1 MTSEL
6 PSWAEEMRDLFKSG
20 SVAQFL
26 IHGNLFDI
34 VPAPGPSGRK
44 LVPLKTFL
52 DEVMFESYEIVMH
65 YDRGKGIRLSR
76 GSEDWGEW
84 LKQALGEQAF
94 TLGQTRDPGPAL
106 ELLDRYLLRTL
117 NLQSLRGARGAFTQD
132 CDRD

>member
-52 DEVMFESYEIVMH
+52 DEVMFDGYDIVQPQWFRNDGIH
-65 YDRGKGIRLSR
+65 YTVE
-76 GSEDWGEW
+76 GSAQRAARTA
-84 LKQALGEQAF
+84 QALVDNF
-94 TLGQTRDPGPAL
+94 PA
-106 ELLDRYLLRTL
+106 TPP
-117 NLQSLRGARGAFTQD
+117 QQ
-132 CDRD
+132 

>member
-1 MTSEL
+1 
-6 PSWAEEMRDLFKSG
+6 MRDLFKSG

-44 LVPLKTFL
+44 LVSLKTFL

-76 GSEDWGEW
+76 GSEDWGVW
-84 LKQALGEQAF
+84 LKQAFGDQAF
-94 TLGQTRDPGPAL
+94 TLGQTRDAGAAL
-106 ELLDRYLLRTL
+106 ELLDRYLLLTL
-117 NLQSLRGARGAFTQD
+117 NLQTFAS
-132 CDRD
+132 